1 MDNKPVVLA
10 VAWLARRRRLLV
22 QLEAVLPS
30 LVISLLLLLVPHRRG
45 VQPGRVSRFSDRQ
58 GRSQAASLGV

>member
-1 MDNKPVVLA
+1 LGNKPVVLA
-10 VAWLARRRRLLV
+10 VACLEITRRLLV
-22 QLEAVLPS
+22 QLEAVPP